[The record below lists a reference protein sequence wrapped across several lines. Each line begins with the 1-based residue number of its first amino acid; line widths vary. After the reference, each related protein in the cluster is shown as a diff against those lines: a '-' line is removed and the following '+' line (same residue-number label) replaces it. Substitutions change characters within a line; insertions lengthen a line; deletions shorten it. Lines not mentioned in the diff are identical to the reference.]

1 MKPHPET
8 VNRVQEV
15 LTSLVG
21 DPSIASM
28 ATKILEGE
36 GLLTPTPA
44 NQHPEWIG
52 VIPGVDVG
60 VDEPR
65 FGSKAGKIVRIDF
78 RNKEG
83 GVHLG
88 LRQFATER
96 LIESVTEAL
105 NKIKEGQPTTKLWGI
120 TEANEAH
127 DTEGGQ

>member
-15 LTSLVG
+15 LTGLVG

-28 ATKILEGE
+28 ATTILEGE

-60 VDEPR
+60 VDETR
-65 FGSKAGKIVRIDF
+65 FGSKAEKIVRIDF

-88 LRQFATER
+88 LRPFALEQ
-96 LIESVTEAL
+96 LLEKLTEARDE
-105 NKIKEGQPTTKLWGI
+105 IKRHH
-120 TEANEAH
+120 ANEW
-127 DTEGGQ
+127 GMK